1 MTTYPLATLAPT
13 LSSSGI
19 SAPVYSDIYQ
29 SLIAIFQG
37 IYGSDI
43 YVDPDSQDGQ
53 FLAAIASAINDS
65 NQAMIAVVQ
74 GFSPTYAQGAALS
87 AQVKI
92 NGLTRLVP
100 TNSTAIG
107 TVTGTVG
114 KVISNGVVRDSNGN
128 LWNLPASVTIP
139 TGGTISVTV
148 TAQTAGAI
156 VALAGSINTIYNPQ
170 LGWQSFV
177 STADAV
183 AGSPAETDAQLR
195 VRQATSTSMPAL
207 GIKEAIYA
215 AIGNISGV
223 LRFTLYE
230 NDTETADVNGIPAHS
245 ISAVVEGG
253 TVAAIAAAIYGRK
266 PPGIKTYGTTSSVQT
281 DQFGL
286 QTTINY
292 FALQDVP
299 VYFAITIKAL
309 TGYVSTTGTALINAL
324 VAFVSSLAIGEDVY
338 ASQAQAVASFISS
351 PLGQTFYITAF
362 TLGTAPSPV
371 GTGNIAIAF
380 NQAAS
385 CVASNITLTVT

>member
-13 LSSSGI
+13 ISSAGI
-19 SAPVYSDIYQ
+19 IAPVYSDIYQ

-37 IYGSDI
+37 IYGADI
-43 YVDPDSQDGQ
+43 YITPDSQDGQ
-53 FLAAIASAINDS
+53 FLAAISSAINDS
-65 NQAMIAVVQ
+65 NQAMVAVVQ
-74 GFSPTYAQGAALS
+74 GYTPTYSQGTALS

-92 NGLTRLVP
+92 NGLSRLAP
-100 TNSTAIG
+100 TNSTAVG

-114 KVISNGVVRDSNGN
+114 TAISNGVVRDANGN

-139 TGGTISVTV
+139 TGGTIAVTV
-148 TAQTAGAI
+148 TAQTPGAVI
-156 VALAGSINTIYNPQ
+156 APAGSINTIYNPQ

-177 STADAV
+177 STTDAV
-183 AGSPAETDAQLR
+183 AGSPVETDAELR
-195 VRQATSTSMPAL
+195 VRQSLSTGAPAL

-223 LRFTLYE
+223 LRFTVYE
-230 NDTETADVNGIPAHS
+230 NDTETTDANGIPAHS
-245 ISAVVEGG
+245 ISAVVDGG
-253 TVAAIAAAIYGRK
+253 TVSAIAAAIYGRK
-266 PPGIKTYGTTSSVQT
+266 PPGIQTYGTTSSVQT

-292 FALQDVP
+292 FVLQQVP
-299 VYFAITIKAL
+299 IYFGITIKAL
-309 TGYVSTTGTALINAL
+309 TGYVSTTGTALMNAL
-324 VAFVSSLAIGEDVY
+324 VAFVNSLAIGEDVY
-338 ASQAQAVASFISS
+338 ASQAQAVASFMRS

-371 GTGNIAIAF
+371 GTGNVAVAF

-385 CVASNITLTVT
+385 CAATNIALTVT